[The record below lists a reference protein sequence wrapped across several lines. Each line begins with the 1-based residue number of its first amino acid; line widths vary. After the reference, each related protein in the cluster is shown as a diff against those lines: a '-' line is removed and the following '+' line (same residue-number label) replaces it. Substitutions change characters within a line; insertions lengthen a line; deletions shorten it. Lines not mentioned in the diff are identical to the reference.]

1 MEIRHQEATCSAIDL
16 QGFAQNI
23 PHTTHDKLEHI
34 SKSKHLENDE
44 SKASGPSRHWVMLQV
59 DVLNLAILAWW

>member
-1 MEIRHQEATCSAIDL
+1 MEIRHQKATCSAIDL
-16 QGFAQNI
+16 KGFAQNI
-23 PHTTHDKLEHI
+23 PHTKMI

-59 DVLNLAILAWW
+59 DVLNLAILAW